1 MYKQHRYDQPE
12 RKFSTGL
19 PIGVMLLAMMVIGG
33 YLFVGSELSN
43 DTQRTVA
50 IVLPTPDPSAK

>member
-1 MYKQHRYDQPE
+1 MYKQHRYDKPE

-19 PIGVMLLAMMVIGG
+19 PIGVVLLAMMVIGG